1 MLANYR
7 IPIEHILLGIILVSL
22 LEAIPNLLM
31 LRQPID
37 LKSQPIDQYTGTL
50 RVFYTKGRH
59 SQQRLEVLS
68 LKGEQLANISCD
80 LLVEP
85 CSSLEGQG
93 TVTVSAVSSPQGH
106 VIPINIQREDKKVI
120 VAEKPQLNYLESER
134 ISQRDIV
141 LLSSSALIIS
151 IAIWSFL
158 RNRLWPGAPIL

>member
-37 LKSQPIDQYTGTL
+37 LESQPIDKYTGTL

-59 SQQRLEVLS
+59 SQKRLEVLS
-68 LKGEQLANISCD
+68 PNGEQLANISCD
-80 LLVEP
+80 LLVEH
-85 CSSLEGQG
+85 CSSLEGRG
-93 TVTVSAVSSPQGH
+93 TATVSAVNSPQGH
-106 VIPINIQREDKKVI
+106 VIPIEIQREDKTII
-120 VAEKPQLNYLESER
+120 VAENSQLNYLESER
-134 ISQRDIV
+134 ISQRNVV

-151 IAIWSFL
+151 IAIWAFL
-158 RNRLWPGAPIL
+158 RNRVWPGEPIL

>member
-1 MLANYR
+1 MVASYR

-37 LKSQPIDQYTGTL
+37 LESQPIDKYTGTL

-68 LKGEQLANISCD
+68 PKGEQLANISCD

-85 CSSLEGQG
+85 CRSLEGQG
-93 TVTVSAVSSPQGH
+93 IATVSAVSSTRGH
-106 VIPINIQREDKKVI
+106 VIPIKIQREDKKI
-120 VAEKPQLNYLESER
+120 LIAEKPQLNYLESER
-134 ISQRDIV
+134 IYQRNVV
-141 LLSSSALIIS
+141 LFSSSSLIIS
-151 IAIWSFL
+151 IAVWSLL
-158 RNRLWPGAPIL
+158 RNRLWSGEPIL